1 MELEKGELASS
12 PASETRALSVF
23 RSALSFS
30 LLGSLIWL
38 VSCAA
43 PGEPIE
49 RKPQVPTAISDL
61 AAQQQGNDVIL
72 TFTLPKDTVDHRPL
86 RKTPAIEI
94 YRGFDPPAA
103 TKTGTQ
109 EPLFLILTIPP
120 AMVANYSEKNRIRVI
135 NSLDS
140 NDLSP
145 HVGWTASYTVRTRA
159 SVKKESAD
167 SNHAGVRVYPAPD
180 PIPDLHA
187 EVAHSGIILKWTP
200 PRRTIV
206 GPTPSIDIPSIAA
219 YHIYRAETAP
229 ELQPSTPPA
238 ASGAVSGVPK
248 LKVPLARIGEST
260 EPTFQDKQIEFGK
273 TYVYSVRSLVQYSD
287 VAIESADSNLVL
299 ATPRAI
305 FPPEAPQNLTVVL
318 VPAQGENS
326 AYLDLSWAI
335 SAETDIAGYNVYR
348 SEQDGVPGRRLNS
361 ELLLTP
367 AFRDM
372 NAVPGHQY
380 VYTATAVDRAGNE
393 SPASASASGSI
404 PVEGQPRP

>member
-1 MELEKGELASS
+1 MELEKGELAPS

-23 RSALSFS
+23 RLVLLFS

-49 RKPQVPTAISDL
+49 RKPQVPTAITDL

-86 RKTPAIEI
+86 KKTPAIEV

-103 TKTGTQ
+103 ATTGTQ

-135 NSLDS
+135 ELARFQRFVSARGLDGVVHSPHTRIREKRISGFESRLCACLPSARSHPGSSCGSGAQRHPSYLDS
-140 NDLSP
+140 ATTDNCRP
-145 HVGWTASYTVRTRA
+145 YTLNR
-159 SVKKESAD
+159 
-167 SNHAGVRVYPAPD
+167 Y
-180 PIPDLHA
+180 
-187 EVAHSGIILKWTP
+187 
-200 PRRTIV
+200 
-206 GPTPSIDIPSIAA
+206 SIAA

-238 ASGAVSGVPK
+238 ASGVVSGVPK

-260 EPTFQDKQIEFGK
+260 EPTFQDRQVEFGK

-287 VAIESADSNLVL
+287 VAVESADSNLVI

>member
-1 MELEKGELASS
+1 MELEKGELAPS
-12 PASETRALSVF
+12 PASETRALSAF
-23 RSALSFS
+23 RLVLSFS

-49 RKPQVPTAISDL
+49 RKPQVPTAITDL
-61 AAQQQGNDVIL
+61 AARQQGNDVIL
-72 TFTLPKDTVDHRPL
+72 TFTLPKDTVERRPL
-86 RKTPAIEI
+86 KKTLAIEI
-94 YRGFDPPAA
+94 YRGFDSPATA
-103 TKTGTQ
+103 PTGAQ
-109 EPLFLILTIPP
+109 EPLSLILTIPP

-180 PIPDLHA
+180 PIPDLRA
-187 EVAHSGIILKWTP
+187 EAAHNGIILKWTP
-200 PRRTIV
+200 PQRTIV

-273 TYVYSVRSLVQYSD
+273 TYVYSVRSLLQYSEIE
-287 VAIESADSNLVL
+287 VESADSNLVI

-335 SAETDIAGYNVYR
+335 SSETDIAGYNVYR

-393 SPASASASGSI
+393 SPASAPASGSI
-404 PVEGQPRP
+404 PVEGQPKP

>member
-1 MELEKGELASS
+1 MEHEKRKLASS
-12 PASETRALSVF
+12 PDSETRALSVF
-23 RSALSFS
+23 RLALSFS
-30 LLGSLIWL
+30 LLGSLILL

-43 PGEPIE
+43 PGEPIG
-49 RKPQVPTAISDL
+49 RKPQVPTAITDL

-72 TFTLPKDTVDHRPL
+72 TFTMPKDTVDHRPL
-86 RKTPAIEI
+86 KKTPAIEI
-94 YRGFDPPAA
+94 YRGFDPPTA
-103 TKTGTQ
+103 TVAQ

-120 AMVANYSEKNRIRVI
+120 AMVPNYSEKNRIRVI

-140 NDLSP
+140 NDLAP

-167 SNHAGVRVYPAPD
+167 SNHASVRVYPASD

-187 EVAHSGIILKWTP
+187 EVAHSGILLTWTP
-200 PRRTIV
+200 PQTTSV
-206 GPTPSIDIPSIAA
+206 GSAPAIAA
-219 YHIYRAETAP
+219 YHIYRAEALP
-229 ELQPSTPPA
+229 ELQPSTPLG
-238 ASGAVSGVPK
+238 ASVSVGGIPK
-248 LKVPLARIGEST
+248 LKAPLAGMGESP

-273 TYVYSVRSLVQYSD
+273 TYVYSVRSLVRYSD
-287 VAIESADSNLVL
+287 IAVESADSNLVI

-318 VPAQGENS
+318 VPARGENS

-393 SPASASASGSI
+393 SPASVSPSGSI
-404 PVEGQPRP
+404 PVEGQPKP

>member
-1 MELEKGELASS
+1 MEHEKGELASS

-23 RSALSFS
+23 RLALSFS
-30 LLGSLIWL
+30 LLGSLILL

-49 RKPQVPTAISDL
+49 RKPQVPTAITDL

-86 RKTPAIEI
+86 KKTPAIEI
-94 YRGFDPPAA
+94 YRGFDPPTA
-103 TKTGTQ
+103 TVAQ

-120 AMVANYSEKNRIRVI
+120 AMVPNYSEKNRIRVI

-167 SNHAGVRVYPAPD
+167 SNHAGVRVYPALD
-180 PIPDLHA
+180 PIPDLRA
-187 EVAHSGIILKWTP
+187 EVVHNGILLTWTP
-200 PRRTIV
+200 PQRTIV

-238 ASGAVSGVPK
+238 ASGAVSEVPK
-248 LKVPLARIGEST
+248 LKVPLAHIGEST
-260 EPTFQDKQIEFGK
+260 ESTFQDKQIEFGK

-287 VAIESADSNLVL
+287 VAVESADSNLVL

-318 VPAQGENS
+318 VPAQGKNS

>member
-1 MELEKGELASS
+1 MEHEKGEPAPS
-12 PASETRALSVF
+12 PASETRALSLL
-23 RSALSFS
+23 RLMLSFS

-49 RKPQVPTAISDL
+49 RKPQVPTAITDL
-61 AAQQQGNDVIL
+61 AARQQGNDVIL
-72 TFTLPKDTVDHRPL
+72 TFTLPKETVDHRPL
-86 RKTPAIEI
+86 KKNSAIEI
-94 YRGFDPPAA
+94 YRGFDPPVAA
-103 TKTGTQ
+103 PKGAQ

-167 SNHAGVRVYPAPD
+167 SNHASVRVYPAPD

-200 PRRTIV
+200 PQMTIV
-206 GPTPSIDIPSIAA
+206 GSAPSIAT
-219 YHIYRAETAP
+219 YHIYRAEAAP
-229 ELQPSTPPA
+229 ELQLSTTP
-238 ASGAVSGVPK
+238 AVSEAVGEVPK
-248 LKVPLARIGEST
+248 FKITLARIGESN
-260 EPTFQDKQIEFGK
+260 EPNFQDKQIEFGK
-273 TYVYSVRSLVQYSD
+273 TYVYSARSLLQYSEF
-287 VAIESADSNLVL
+287 AIESADSNLVI

-335 SAETDIAGYNVYR
+335 SPETDIAGYNVYR
-348 SEQDGVPGRRLNS
+348 SEQDGVPGKRLNS

-372 NAVPGHQY
+372 NAVPGRQY

-393 SPASASASGSI
+393 SPASPPASGSI
-404 PVEGQPRP
+404 PVEGQPTKP

>member
-1 MELEKGELASS
+1 
-12 PASETRALSVF
+12 
-23 RSALSFS
+23 
-30 LLGSLIWL
+30 
-38 VSCAA
+38 
-43 PGEPIE
+43 
-49 RKPQVPTAISDL
+49 
-61 AAQQQGNDVIL
+61 
-72 TFTLPKDTVDHRPL
+72 
-86 RKTPAIEI
+86 
-94 YRGFDPPAA
+94 
-103 TKTGTQ
+103 
-109 EPLFLILTIPP
+109 
-120 AMVANYSEKNRIRVI
+120 MVANYSEKNRIRVV

-167 SNHAGVRVYPAPD
+167 SNRASLRVYPAPD

-200 PRRTIV
+200 PQATIV
-206 GPTPSIDIPSIAA
+206 GSVPSIAA
-219 YHIYRAETAP
+219 YHIYRAEGTP

-238 ASGAVSGVPK
+238 ASEAVAGVPK

-260 EPTFQDKQIEFGK
+260 EPIFQDKQVEFGK
-273 TYVYSVRSLVQYSD
+273 TYVYSVRSLLQYSEIA
-287 VAIESADSNLVL
+287 VESADSNFVI

-318 VPAQGENS
+318 VIAQGENS

-335 SAETDIAGYNVYR
+335 SPETDIGGYNVYR

-372 NAVPGHQY
+372 NAVPGRQY

-393 SPASASASGSI
+393 SPASAPASGSI
-404 PVEGQPRP
+404 PVEEQPKP

>member
-1 MELEKGELASS
+1 MEHEKGELASS

-23 RSALSFS
+23 RLALSFS
-30 LLGSLIWL
+30 LLGSLILL

-49 RKPQVPTAISDL
+49 RKPQVPTAITDL

-86 RKTPAIEI
+86 KKTPAIEI
-94 YRGFDPPAA
+94 YRGFDPPTA
-103 TKTGTQ
+103 TVAQ

-120 AMVANYSEKNRIRVI
+120 AMVPNYSEKNRIRVI

-167 SNHAGVRVYPAPD
+167 SNHAGVRVYPALD
-180 PIPDLHA
+180 PIPDLRA
-187 EVAHSGIILKWTP
+187 EVVHNGILLTWTP
-200 PRRTIV
+200 PQRTIV

-238 ASGAVSGVPK
+238 ASGAVSEVPK
-248 LKVPLARIGEST
+248 LKVPLAHIGEST
-260 EPTFQDKQIEFGK
+260 ESTFQDKQIEFGK

-287 VAIESADSNLVL
+287 VAVESADSNLVL

-318 VPAQGENS
+318 VPAQGKNS

-393 SPASASASGSI
+393 SPASVSASGSI
-404 PVEGQPRP
+404 PVEGQQDHD

>member
-1 MELEKGELASS
+1 MEHEKGELAPGPVSD
-12 PASETRALSVF
+12 TRALSVF
-23 RSALSFS
+23 RLVLSFS

-49 RKPQVPTAISDL
+49 RKPQVPTAITDL
-61 AAQQQGNDVIL
+61 AARQQGNDVIL
-72 TFTLPKDTVDHRPL
+72 TFTLPKDTVEHRPL
-86 RKTPAIEI
+86 KKTPAIEI
-94 YRGFDPPAA
+94 YRGFDSPA
-103 TKTGTQ
+103 TTGAQ
-109 EPLFLILTIPP
+109 EPLSLILTIPP
-120 AMVANYSEKNRIRVI
+120 AMVANYSEKNHIRVI

-167 SNHAGVRVYPAPD
+167 SNRASVRVYPAAD
-180 PIPDLHA
+180 PIADLHA
-187 EVAHSGIILKWTP
+187 EVAHTGIILKWSP
-200 PRRTIV
+200 PQRTIA
-206 GPTPSIDIPSIAA
+206 GSTPTITS
-219 YHIYRAETAP
+219 YHIYRAEAAP
-229 ELQPSTPPA
+229 ELQPSTTPPP
-238 ASGAVSGVPK
+238 SGAVSGVPN
-248 LKVPLARIGEST
+248 LKVPLARVGEST
-260 EPTFQDKQIEFGK
+260 DPTFQDKQIEFGK
-273 TYVYSVRSLVQYSD
+273 TYVYSVRSLLQYSE
-287 VAIESADSNLVL
+287 VALESADSNLVI

-305 FPPEAPQNLTVVL
+305 FPPEGPQNLTVVL

-326 AYLDLSWAI
+326 AFLDLSWAI
-335 SAETDIAGYNVYR
+335 SPETDIAGYNVYR

-372 NAVPGHQY
+372 NAVPGRQY

-393 SPASASASGSI
+393 SPTSAPASGSI
-404 PVEGQPRP
+404 PAEGQLKP

>member
-23 RSALSFS
+23 RLALSFS

-206 GPTPSIDIPSIAA
+206 GPTPSVDIPSIAA

>member
-1 MELEKGELASS
+1 MEHEKGELASS

-23 RSALSFS
+23 RLALSFS
-30 LLGSLIWL
+30 LLGSLILL

-49 RKPQVPTAISDL
+49 RKPQVPTAIIDL

-72 TFTLPKDTVDHRPL
+72 TFTMPKDAVDHRPL
-86 RKTPAIEI
+86 KKTPAIEI
-94 YRGFDPPAA
+94 YRGFDPPTA
-103 TKTGTQ
+103 TVAQ

-120 AMVANYSEKNRIRVI
+120 AMVPNYSEKNRIRVV
-135 NSLDS
+135 NALDS

-167 SNHAGVRVYPAPD
+167 SNHAGVRVYPAAD
-180 PIPDLHA
+180 PIADLHA
-187 EVAHSGIILKWTP
+187 EAAHSGIILKWTP
-200 PRRTIV
+200 PQRTIV
-206 GPTPSIDIPSIAA
+206 GSTPSIAA
-219 YHIYRAETAP
+219 YQIYRAEAAP
-229 ELQPSTPPA
+229 ELQPSPSPA
-238 ASGAVSGVPK
+238 ASGIFGGVPK

-273 TYVYSVRSLVQYSD
+273 TYVYSIRSLVHYSD
-287 VAIESADSNLVL
+287 IEVESADSNLVV
-299 ATPRAI
+299 ATPRDI

-318 VPAQGENS
+318 VLAQGENS

-335 SAETDIAGYNVYR
+335 SSETDIAGYNVYR
-348 SEQDGVPGRRLNS
+348 SEQDGVPGGRLNS
-361 ELLLTP
+361 GLLLTP

-393 SPASASASGSI
+393 SPASAPASGSI
-404 PVEGQPRP
+404 PIANQTKP

>member
-1 MELEKGELASS
+1 MELEKGELAPG

-23 RSALSFS
+23 RLVLSFS

-49 RKPQVPTAISDL
+49 RKPQVPTAITDL

-86 RKTPAIEI
+86 KKTPAIEI
-94 YRGFDPPAA
+94 YRGFNPPAA
-103 TKTGTQ
+103 TVAQ

-167 SNHAGVRVYPAPD
+167 SNHAGLRVYPAPD
-180 PIPDLHA
+180 PIPDLRA

-200 PRRTIV
+200 PQQTIV

-273 TYVYSVRSLVQYSD
+273 TYVYSVRSLLQYSGIA
-287 VAIESADSNLVL
+287 VESADSNLVH

-305 FPPEAPQNLTVVL
+305 FPPEAPQNLTVVR

-335 SAETDIAGYNVYR
+335 SPETDIAGYNVYR
-348 SEQDGVPGRRLNS
+348 NEQDGLPGIRLNS

-393 SPASASASGSI
+393 SPASAPASGSI
-404 PVEGQPRP
+404 PVEGQQKP

>member
-1 MELEKGELASS
+1 MEHEKGE
-12 PASETRALSVF
+12 PAPGPVSETRAHSAF
-23 RSALSFS
+23 RLILSFS

-49 RKPQVPTAISDL
+49 RKPQVPTAITDL
-61 AAQQQGNDVIL
+61 AARQQGNDGTP
-72 TFTLPKDTVDHRPL
+72 TFRRPKDTVEHRPV
-86 RKTPAIEI
+86 K
-94 YRGFDPPAA
+94 
-103 TKTGTQ
+103 
-109 EPLFLILTIPP
+109 TIPP
-120 AMVANYSEKNRIRVI
+120 ATIVNYSEKNHIRVI

-167 SNHAGVRVYPAPD
+167 SNRASVRVFPAPD
-180 PIPDLHA
+180 PIADLHA
-187 EVAHSGIILKWTP
+187 EVAHNGIILKWAP
-200 PRRTIV
+200 PQGTIA
-206 GPTPSIDIPSIAA
+206 GPTPSIAA
-219 YHIYRAETAP
+219 FHVYRAEVGP
-229 ELQPSTPPA
+229 ELQPSTPPPP
-238 ASGAVSGVPK
+238 SGAVSGVPI
-248 LKVPLARIGEST
+248 LKVPLVRVGEST
-260 EPTFQDKQIEFGK
+260 DPTFQDKQIEFGK
-273 TYVYSVRSLVQYSD
+273 TYVYSVRSLLQYSE
-287 VAIESADSNLVL
+287 VALESADSNLVI

-305 FPPEAPQNLTVVL
+305 FPPEGPQNLTVVL

-326 AYLDLSWAI
+326 AFLDLSWAI
-335 SAETDIAGYNVYR
+335 SPETDIAGYNVYR

-372 NAVPGHQY
+372 NAVPGRQY

-393 SPASASASGSI
+393 SPTSAPASGSI

>member
-1 MELEKGELASS
+1 MEPEKGELASS
-12 PASETRALSVF
+12 PASETPALSVF
-23 RSALSFS
+23 RLALSFS
-30 LLGSLIWL
+30 LLASLIWL

-49 RKPQVPTAISDL
+49 RKPQVPTAITDL
-61 AAQQQGNDVIL
+61 AARQQGNDVIL

-86 RKTPAIEI
+86 KKTPAIEI
-94 YRGFDPPAA
+94 YRGFDSPAIA
-103 TKTGTQ
+103 PTGGQ

-120 AMVANYSEKNRIRVI
+120 AMVANYSEKNRIRVT
-135 NSLDS
+135 NTLDS

-167 SNHAGVRVYPAPD
+167 SNRAGVRVYPAAD
-180 PIPDLHA
+180 PITDLHA
-187 EVAHSGIILKWTP
+187 EAAHSGIILRWTP
-200 PRRTIV
+200 PQITIV
-206 GPTPSIDIPSIAA
+206 GSAPSIAA
-219 YHIYRAETAP
+219 YHIYRTEAAP

-238 ASGAVSGVPK
+238 ASGAVGGVPK
-248 LKVPLARIGEST
+248 LKVPLAPIGEST
-260 EPTFQDKQIEFGK
+260 EPTFQDKQVEFGK
-273 TYVYSVRSLVQYSD
+273 TYMYSVRSLLQYSEIA
-287 VAIESADSNLVL
+287 VESADSNLVL
-299 ATPRAI
+299 ANPRAI
-305 FPPEAPQNLTVVL
+305 FPPEPPQNLTAVL
-318 VPAQGENS
+318 VLAQGENP

-335 SAETDIAGYNVYR
+335 SSETDIAGYNVYR
-348 SEQDGVPGRRLNS
+348 SEEDGVPGRRLNS

-372 NAVPGHQY
+372 SAVPGHQY

-393 SPASASASGSI
+393 SPASAPASGSI